1 LFSIYTRV
9 LFIISLLV
17 VTGYREVLGQQ
28 AIVNMPSADI
38 TPRRQVFLMHEMQTR
53 FREPGRFWLGTN
65 FLAVGVGRNTEL
77 AVTTYNH
84 GWPHVPN
91 AAIGVGFKSGI
102 PLFEQTHAER
112 EIRVTVG
119 KMMIFSTTGRGVGSF
134 SYSHGSFRLPGS
146 GTRITAGISGGT
158 DELFK
163 RDTVHFIGAIEHKF
177 GKKWMVTTE
186 WFSGRH
192 DFGFLTPGVAY
203 HPTPRTVVVL
213 GYKIPNHA
221 SNGKSGI
228 VFEFG
233 IFLGEKKK

>member
-1 LFSIYTRV
+1 MFSIYTRV
-9 LFIISLLV
+9 LFITSLLV

-38 TPRRQVFLMHEMQTR
+38 TPRGQVFLMHEMQTR

-84 GWPHVPN
+84 GWPHAPN

-112 EIRVTVG
+112 EIRMTVG
-119 KMMIFSTTGRGVGSF
+119 KMTIFSTTGRGVGNF
-134 SYSHGSFRLPGS
+134 TYSHGSFRLPGS